1 MRFVNFLLSFSL
13 VCCLLTYSGCY
24 FNPCGLNKEPKLI
37 VDFQTPKDYTQVYGL
52 KKVIQPVP
60 QISLNS
66 WAIPISIIKDIT
78 TVIFKSDSLS
88 DTLTVHYNRQ
98 FKLESQRCGFRIF
111 LDNFQ
116 IVAPTTFQQVYVRSD
131 LFTDSYRHTTK

>member
-66 WAIPISIIKDIT
+66 WAIPISIIDDKT

-88 DTLTVHYNRQ
+88 DTLTIHYHRQ
-98 FKLESQRCGFRIF
+98 VKLESARCGFRIF
-111 LDNFQ
+111 IDDFQ